1 VISKE
6 NGSPSTFGTVLRR
19 FRLGAGLSQG
29 TLAERARLGVQTI
42 GALER
47 GDRRAPHRDTVALL
61 VDALDLSPD
70 DRVQLEAAAVRPP
83 LPRLR
88 ALNGARA
95 RVLHGVEQSR
105 QSLPAQVSSLVG
117 RDEMVSE
124 VGSLL
129 ATHRMVSL
137 VGSGGLG
144 KTRAAVQVAENLVG
158 DWRDGVWFVGLAPL
172 GDSALVA
179 GTVAAAIGMQ
189 ESGNGP
195 VLQSMVAALRRQ
207 HLLLVL
213 DNCEHVLD
221 AAAVV
226 ADAILRGCPHVHILA
241 TSRERLSVVG
251 EHVYRTPSLA
261 VPPAPATL
269 SAGETLSANDALR
282 YAGVALFV
290 ERARAITDFDFRDAE
305 APIVSEICR
314 RLDGIPLAIELAAA
328 RVNVL
333 DPATLLR
340 RLDDRFLILT
350 RGERAALPRQQTMRA
365 AVDWSH
371 DLLSEAE
378 RVAFRRLGIFAGGWA
393 LESAEVVCAD
403 ESLVAS
409 DVFDALSSL
418 VEKSLVLR
426 ESNEA
431 GARYRFLETTRVYA
445 LEKLDASDDRQ
456 SAARRHAEWVA
467 AFLERASD
475 ASLRLATSRWLPL
488 VEREMDN
495 ARIAVEWALSAEG
508 DDVVAC
514 RIAGNPPRRTAT
526 HDGERRRWVETALAR
541 LRDAE
546 HPTIAARLW
555 LTLSNLSYATHN
567 LDAAQRAC
575 LLFEGLGDRVW
586 LAVSLTSLVQGL
598 ICAGRLA
605 DATSAIDRA
614 LEILREL
621 RMTRSPPFAR
631 ALARQGEVFL
641 SLGRYAEARALLVKS
656 VALSDRLEDG
666 YASYFARFTLAHL
679 EFVEGNPSRTLA
691 LLQQCAEIAERE
703 GSPFLVGLARAN
715 VADSR
720 LALGDLD
727 EAQVAAREALSFAL
741 RMRWPLQILGE
752 IHTFAIIAT
761 RRGDARCAARLRS
774 YIMERSRVEGYQ
786 LEPAFQRT
794 DEVLVAALREH
805 LTEQQI
811 ESLGAEGALL
821 DEDQAADMAFAVA
834 HTTRAAAQTMT
845 PVPWLED
852 STPVGATKSRC
863 R

>member
-1 VISKE
+1 VHNAGRADVAKLGWVSSKE
-6 NGSPSTFGTVLRR
+6 YGSRPTFGTVLRR
-19 FRLGAGLSQG
+19 LRLGAGLSQG

-70 DRVQLEAAAVRPP
+70 DRVQLEAAAARPS

-88 ALNGARA
+88 GPNGARA
-95 RVLHGVEQSR
+95 PVLHGLEQWQ

-137 VGSGGLG
+137 VGSGGVG

-158 DWRDGVWFVGLAPL
+158 GWRDGVWFVALAPL
-172 GDSALVA
+172 GDSTLVA

-189 ESGNGP
+189 ESGEGP
-195 VLQSMVAALRRQ
+195 VWQSMVAALRRQ

-213 DNCEHVLD
+213 DNCEHVLSG
-221 AAAVV
+221 AAVV

-269 SAGETLSANDALR
+269 SAGDTLSANDALR
-282 YAGVALFV
+282 YAAVALFV
-290 ERARAITDFDFRDAE
+290 ERARAVTNFDFRDAD
-305 APIVSEICR
+305 APVVSEICR

-333 DPATLLR
+333 DPPTLLR
-340 RLDDRFLILT
+340 RIDDRFLILT
-350 RGERAALPRQQTMRA
+350 GGERAALPRQQTMRA

-371 DLLSEAE
+371 DLLSEVE
-378 RVAFRRLGIFAGGWA
+378 RVVFRRLGIFAGGWT

-403 ESLVAS
+403 ESLVAGE
-409 DVFDALSSL
+409 VFDALSSL

-426 ESNEA
+426 ESNQA
-431 GARYRFLETTRVYA
+431 ATHYRFLETTRVYA
-445 LEKLDASDDRQ
+445 LEKLDASGDRP
-456 SAARRHAEWVA
+456 SVARRHAEWVA
-467 AFLERASD
+467 EFLERASD
-475 ASLRLATSRWLPL
+475 ASLLLATARWLPL
-488 VEREMDN
+488 VEQEMDN
-495 ARIAVEWALSAEG
+495 ARVAVEWALSAGG
-508 DDVVAC
+508 DAIIAC

-526 HDGERRRWVETALAR
+526 LDGERRRWVETALAR
-541 LRDAE
+541 LGEAE
-546 HPTIAARLW
+546 RSTTAARLW
-555 LTLSNLSYATHN
+555 LTLSSLSYATHN
-567 LDAAQRAC
+567 LEAAQRAGA
-575 LLFEGLGDRVW
+575 LFEELGDRVW

-598 ICAGRLA
+598 ICAGRLEEA
-605 DATSAIDRA
+605 MSAIHRA

-641 SLGRYAEARALLVKS
+641 SLGRYAEAREVLVES
-656 VALSDRLEDG
+656 VALSDLLSDG
-666 YASYFARFTLAHL
+666 YASYFARYTLAHL
-679 EFVEGNPSRTLA
+679 EFVEGNASRTLS
-691 LLQQCAEIAERE
+691 LLQQCTEIAERE

-727 EAQVAAREALSFAL
+727 EAQVAATEALSFAL

-761 RRGDARCAARLRS
+761 RRGDTPCAARLRG
-774 YIMERSRVEGYQ
+774 YTMERSRVEGYE

-794 DEVLVAALREH
+794 DEVLVAELREH
-805 LTEQQI
+805 LTEAEI

-821 DEDQAADMAFAVA
+821 DEDRAADVAFAVA
-834 HTTRAAAQTMT
+834 RTT
-845 PVPWLED
+845 
-852 STPVGATKSRC
+852 
-863 R
+863 

>member
-1 VISKE
+1 VHNSGRADGATLGWLSSKD
-6 NGSPSTFGTVLRR
+6 NGSGSTFGTVLRR

-47 GDRRAPHRDTVALL
+47 GDRRAPHRDTLALL
-61 VDALDLSPD
+61 VGALDLSPD
-70 DRVQLEAAAVRPP
+70 DRVQLEAAAARPP

-88 ALNGARA
+88 GPSGARA
-95 RVLHGVEQSR
+95 PALHGVEQSQ
-105 QSLPAQVSSLVG
+105 QSLPAQMSSLVG

-137 VGSGGLG
+137 VGSGGVG
-144 KTRAAVQVAENLVG
+144 KTRAAVQVAENVVG
-158 DWRDGVWFVGLAPL
+158 GWRDGVWFVGLAPL
-172 GDSALVA
+172 RDPALVA
-179 GTVAAAIGMQ
+179 GTVAGVIGMQ
-189 ESGNGP
+189 ERGEGP

-213 DNCEHVLD
+213 DNCEHVLGG
-221 AAAVV
+221 AAVV

-241 TSRERLSVVG
+241 TSRERLGVAG

-261 VPPAPATL
+261 VPPALAAL
-269 SAGETLSANDALR
+269 SAGEPVSANEALR
-282 YAGVALFV
+282 YAAVALFV
-290 ERARAITDFDFRDAE
+290 ERARAVTDFDFCDAD
-305 APIVSEICR
+305 APSVSEICR

-340 RLDDRFLILT
+340 RLDDRFHILT
-350 RGERAALPRQQTMRA
+350 GGERAALPRQQTMRA

-378 RVAFRRLGIFAGGWA
+378 RVVFRRLGIFAGGWT
-393 LESAEVVCAD
+393 LESAEAVCAD
-403 ESLVAS
+403 EFLVAD

-426 ESNEA
+426 ESSQVA
-431 GARYRFLETTRVYA
+431 TRYRFLETTRVYA
-445 LEKLDASDDRQ
+445 LENLDASGDRQ
-456 SAARRHAEWVA
+456 SVARRHAEWIA
-467 AFLERASD
+467 AFLEQASD
-475 ASLRLATSRWLPL
+475 ASLLLATSRWLPL
-488 VEREMDN
+488 VEQEMDN

-508 DDVVAC
+508 DVVIAC

-526 HDGERRRWVETALAR
+526 LDGERRRWVETALAR
-541 LRDAE
+541 LGETE

-567 LDAAQRAC
+567 LDAAQRAGA
-575 LLFEGLGDRVW
+575 LFEDLGDPVW

-598 ICAGRLA
+598 ICAGRFPEA
-605 DATSAIDRA
+605 ASAIHRA

-641 SLGRYAEARALLVKS
+641 SLGRYSEARDLLIES
-656 VALSDRLEDG
+656 VALSDRLGDG

-679 EFVEGNPSRTLA
+679 EFVEGNASRTLA
-691 LLQQCAEIAERE
+691 LLQQCTDIAERE

-715 VADSR
+715 VADSQ

-727 EAQVAAREALSFAL
+727 EAQAAEREALSFAL
-741 RMRWPLQILGE
+741 RMQWPLQILGG

-761 RRGDARCAARLRS
+761 RRGDARCAARLRG
-774 YIMERSRVEGYQ
+774 YVMERSRVEGYQ

-794 DEVLVAALREH
+794 DEILVVALREH
-805 LTEQQI
+805 LTEAEIQ
-811 ESLGAEGALL
+811 SLGAEGSRL
-821 DEDQAADMAFAVA
+821 DEDEAADIAFAVA
-834 HTTRAAAQTMT
+834 ERYSCLPPAA
-845 PVPWLED
+845 
-852 STPVGATKSRC
+852 VGRH
-863 R
+863 